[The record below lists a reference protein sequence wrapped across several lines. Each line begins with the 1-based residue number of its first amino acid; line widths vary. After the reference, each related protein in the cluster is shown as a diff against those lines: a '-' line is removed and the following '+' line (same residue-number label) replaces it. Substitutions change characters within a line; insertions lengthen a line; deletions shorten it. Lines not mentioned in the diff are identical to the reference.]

1 MKEYREY
8 EEIMEA
14 LLKAT
19 GNFEI
24 FKTFEE
30 KLGARNCTNEQLRQ
44 NILILT
50 SLAEAVEDENLR
62 LELYEKIIQELVLY
76 IFKVDTHGTN

>member
-1 MKEYREY
+1 MSLNEYKEY
-8 EEIMEA
+8 EEIIEA

-30 KLGARNCTNEQLRQ
+30 KIQSRQSTPEQIRQ
-44 NILILT
+44 NVIILT
-50 SLAEAVEDENLR
+50 SLAAAVKDNDLKD
-62 LELYEKIIQELVLY
+62 ELYQKIIEELV
-76 IFKVDTHGTN
+76 IHVFQVKQ